1 MALHL
6 IAEDLENHA
15 WYEELFV
22 RTIADVETY
31 AARWAEFQA
40 VVEAMNPEPET
51 GTGSPSA
58 ARTSP

>member
-1 MALHL
+1 MTLHY
-6 IAEDLENHA
+6 IAEDLDNHA

-22 RTIADVETY
+22 QTIADAEAYVAGVAELE
-31 AARWAEFQA
+31 AALSR
-40 VVEAMNPEPET
+40 VPDPYT